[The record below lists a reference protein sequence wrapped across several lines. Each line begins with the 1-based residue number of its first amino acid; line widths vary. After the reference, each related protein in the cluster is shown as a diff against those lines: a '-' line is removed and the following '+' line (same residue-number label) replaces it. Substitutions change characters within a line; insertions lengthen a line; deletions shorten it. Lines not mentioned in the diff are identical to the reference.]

1 MVRVAKFAVLLILL
15 LGAAGFLHDHVR
27 SEIARGI
34 VRVVAAWTFFFWL
47 DKVFSDDEIPSIL

>member
-1 MVRVAKFAVLLILL
+1 MVRVAKFAVLL

>member
-1 MVRVAKFAVLLILL
+1 MVRVAKFALLLILL
-15 LGAAGFLHDHVR
+15 LGTAAFVHDRVH